1 MISTIVE
8 SFVSS
13 SKFLARARKNK
24 EWDGSATLASG
35 VYLRK
40 LDNKTFLVILV
51 LRILRL
57 TLHIINIDINI
68 C

>member
-40 LDNKTFLVILV
+40 LDNKTDDLFGYDGFRDL
-51 LRILRL
+51 
-57 TLHIINIDINI
+57 IDYTDR
-68 C
+68 

>member
-13 SKFLARARKNK
+13 SKCLARARKNK